1 MGSSFISNRFKTAIL
16 VAGGTGTRMQSS
28 LAKQFLLLAGKPILM
43 HSISRF
49 YEFDPT
55 IQLLVVLPHSEI
67 KYWEVLCKQ
76 YTFDIAHKVV
86 AGGATRFESV
96 RNGLAAIDAPEGLV
110 AIHDGVRPLVTQA
123 IIARSFEEAKQ
134 AQAAI
139 AVVSLKDSIRQWETP
154 DHSKAADRSQ
164 FCLVQTPQTFDLALL
179 RQAYQ
184 QPFQDSFTDDA
195 SVVEALGKFV
205 STFEG
210 AYENIKITTPEDLA
224 VAEALWTYQQKSSP
238 L

>member
-1 MGSSFISNRFKTAIL
+1 MSASSISNQLKIAIL

-49 YEFDPT
+49 YAFDPAM
-55 IQLLVVLPHSEI
+55 QLLVVLPDTEI
-67 KYWEVLCKQ
+67 KYWETLCNQ
-76 YTFDIAHKVV
+76 YAFAIPHRVV

-96 RNGLAAIDAPEGLV
+96 RNGLAAIQAAEGLV
-110 AIHDGVRPLVTQA
+110 AIHDGVRPLITQA
-123 IIARSFEEAKQ
+123 IIARSFEEARQ
-134 AQAAI
+134 TQAAI

-154 DHSKAADRSQ
+154 PYSKATNRSQ
-164 FCLVQTPQTFDLALL
+164 YCLVQTPQTFDLALL

-195 SVVEALGKFV
+195 SVVEALGKFI

-210 AYENIKITTPEDLA
+210 AYENIKITTPEDLV
-224 VAEALWTYQQKSSP
+224 VAEALWAYQQKSS